1 MSKKDLYILGIS
13 SNFHDSAATLLKNG
27 EIVAAA
33 QEERFSRVK
42 HDPSF
47 PENAI
52 KYCLKEAGIKGKDL
66 DYVGYYENPFLKFE
80 RLMVNYAENFPKSYK
95 QFKKAIPSWLAKKLW
110 VKSTIRNFLDY
121 DGKIIFIPHHLS
133 HAASAFFCSGF
144 KDSAILTIDGVGEWD
159 TTVLGYGKGNKIEL
173 LKHIVYPHS
182 IGLLYSAVT
191 YYLGFKVNSAEYKVM
206 GLAPYGNVSFRE
218 KFDELINV
226 NDDGSFALNTD
237 CFSYEYDTV
246 MITNKFSEL
255 FGRDPRKPEGK
266 LEQFHFDI
274 AKTLQD
280 VTEKVILKMASH
292 AKELTKSK
300 NLAMAGGVALNCV
313 ANGKLLRS
321 GLFENIF
328 IQPAAGDA
336 GGSLG
341 VALYINTQ
349 ILKNK
354 PHKLDTLYFGPG
366 YDNKYIEKLLKKEG
380 VAYKKLS
387 DREVIINTARE
398 IKNKN
403 VVGWFQGKME
413 FGPRAL
419 GNRCILADPSDPKM
433 QGMVNRKI
441 KFRESFRPFAPT
453 VLEEDIQK
461 YFELNIPTPYMLLV
475 ADTINGKEKFPA
487 VTHVDNSARI
497 QSINRKQN
505 PKYYDLIR
513 EFKRLSGLGMVLNT
527 SFNVRG
533 EPIVRSPQEA
543 LACFFGTNMDILVLG
558 SFMISKKD
566 NEDKIFDPEI
576 WKTKFEAD

>member
-380 VAYKKLS
+380 VA
-387 DREVIINTARE
+387 
-398 IKNKN
+398 
-403 VVGWFQGKME
+403 
-413 FGPRAL
+413 
-419 GNRCILADPSDPKM
+419 LADPSDPKM